1 MLILLIIDVK
11 YVINVMP
18 HKQLISI
25 LCQIGMTI
33 LELHI
38 TVSYSQVKMKTFVM
52 IYKIKSN
59 ESL

>member
-1 MLILLIIDVK
+1 
-11 YVINVMP
+11 MP